1 MIPTVSLP
9 SLTSGALT
17 APKLLLTPL
26 PALVASLLPSPG
38 TTLHALPRPAPC
50 ISALRKRMA
59 KVNYQTTGLM
69 GWAIQD
75 SNPCQRLRR
84 PP

>member
-38 TTLHALPRPAPC
+38 TTLHALPDLPH
-50 ISALRKRMA
+50 
-59 KVNYQTTGLM
+59 VYQRYG
-69 GWAIQD
+69 
-75 SNPCQRLRR
+75 RE
-84 PP
+84 